1 MRRSRST
8 GATNAQS
15 VARGL
20 ILSAIGPR
28 VIGKR
33 YVGMYAGGDWMPA
46 QPHVI
51 LREAT
56 LDEWLEQHPG
66 CLLSPL
72 ANHFYEVS
80 VD

>member
-1 MRRSRST
+1 
-8 GATNAQS
+8 
-15 VARGL
+15 
-20 ILSAIGPR
+20 
-28 VIGKR
+28 
-33 YVGMYAGGDWMPA
+33 MYAGGDWMPA